1 MLAGRPR
8 RTPSRLDTQDL
19 RGHVNDRLKTLLLL
33 VLSSGLALV
42 AGEVGVRLLVPVDH
56 NAYVLDDRTVYRFA
70 PNTWT
75 RFRRERSLGED
86 GFLIQSNGLGY
97 RGPEPD
103 LAPGRQRIAVYGD
116 SFIHAGFSPLEETFV
131 QRLEDALR
139 GRGRDVQVLNAGTN
153 GYGPDQASR
162 RIEEELE
169 RIRPDL
175 LVLAVYVGNDFGDLL
190 RNKIYRLEEGTLV
203 ENDFVFHHKTR
214 ELFEA
219 KARLFSGDGLLDR
232 SALVR
237 TLKRLY
243 FSWREARAR
252 TPEDRPEQPESD
264 ALQQQ
269 LNARRREYRRY
280 VLEGDNRVKITP
292 DSYDADVALEPGSES
307 ARYRIAL
314 MEAVVERVRNL
325 LAEHDVSLA
334 LLIIPAPTDVCD
346 GHAGMQLVRFPEYT
360 PSGPS
365 DVLAGFARARGIPYL
380 DLFPV
385 YQGPECRSHYF
396 RHPDNHWNGSGQAL
410 AAERMADLLADLLQA
425 VPAIN

>member
-1 MLAGRPR
+1 
-8 RTPSRLDTQDL
+8 
-19 RGHVNDRLKTLLLL
+19 VNDRLKTLLLL
-33 VLSSGLALV
+33 ILSSGLALV
-42 AGEVGVRLLVPVDH
+42 AAEIAVRLLVPVDH
-56 NAYVLDDRTVYRFA
+56 NAYVLDERVIYRFE

-75 RFRRERSLGED
+75 RFRRERTIGED
-86 GFLIQSNGLGY
+86 GFLIQSNSLGY

-103 LAPGRQRIAVYGD
+103 LAAGRKRIAVYGD
-116 SFIHAGFSPLEETFV
+116 SFIHAGFSPLDETFV
-131 QRLEDALR
+131 QRLEDSLRSR
-139 GRGRDVQVLNAGTN
+139 GRNVQVLNAGTN

-175 LVLAVYVGNDFGDLL
+175 LVLAIYVGNDFGDLL
-190 RNKIYRLEEGTLV
+190 RNKIYRLEAGTLV

-243 FSWREARAR
+243 FSWSEARAR
-252 TPEDRPEQPESD
+252 TPEDRPEQLESD
-264 ALQQQ
+264 ALQRQ

-280 VLEGDNRVKITP
+280 IVQGDNRVKITP

-314 MEAVVERVRNL
+314 MEAVIERVRDL
-325 LAEHDVSLA
+325 LAEHGVSLA
-334 LLIIPAPTDVCD
+334 LLIVPAPTDVCD
-346 GHAGMQLVRFPEYT
+346 GHAGLDLAPFPDYT
-360 PSGPS
+360 PSGSS
-365 DVLAGFARARGIPYL
+365 DVLVYFARAQGVPYL

-385 YQGPECRSHYF
+385 FRGPECRTHYF

-410 AAERMADLLADLLQA
+410 AAERMADLLEGLL
-425 VPAIN
+425 VVR

>member
-1 MLAGRPR
+1 
-8 RTPSRLDTQDL
+8 
-19 RGHVNDRLKTLLLL
+19 VNDRLKTLLLL
-33 VLSSGLALV
+33 ILSSGLALV
-42 AGEVGVRLLVPVDH
+42 AAEIAVRLLVPVDH
-56 NAYVLDDRTVYRFA
+56 NAYVLDERSIYRFA

-75 RFRRERSLGED
+75 RFRRERTIGED
-86 GFLIQSNGLGY
+86 GFLIESNSLGY

-103 LAPGRQRIAVYGD
+103 LTPGRKRVVVYGD

-131 QRLEDALR
+131 QRLEDALQRR
-139 GRGRDVQVLNAGTN
+139 GREVQVLNAGTN

-175 LVLAVYVGNDFGDLL
+175 LILSIYVGNDFGDLL

-203 ENDFVFHHKTR
+203 ENDFVLHHKTR
-214 ELFEA
+214 ELFAA
-219 KARLFSGDGLLDR
+219 KARLFSDEGLLDR

-243 FSWREARAR
+243 FSWSEARAR
-252 TPEDRPEQPESD
+252 TPEDRPERLEVG
-264 ALQQQ
+264 ALGRH

-280 VLEGDNRVKITP
+280 VLDGDNRVKITP

-307 ARYRIAL
+307 ARYRIGL
-314 MEAVVERVRNL
+314 MEAVIARVRDL
-325 LAEHDVSLA
+325 LAEHGVSLA
-334 LLIIPAPTDVCD
+334 LLIVPAPTDVCD
-346 GHAGMQLVRFPEYT
+346 GHAGLDLAPFPDYT
-360 PSGPS
+360 PSGSS
-365 DVLAGFARARGIPYL
+365 DVLVYFARAQGIPYL

-385 YQGPECRSHYF
+385 FRGPECRTHYF

-410 AAERMADLLADLLQA
+410 AAERMAELLEGLL
-425 VPAIN
+425 VVR